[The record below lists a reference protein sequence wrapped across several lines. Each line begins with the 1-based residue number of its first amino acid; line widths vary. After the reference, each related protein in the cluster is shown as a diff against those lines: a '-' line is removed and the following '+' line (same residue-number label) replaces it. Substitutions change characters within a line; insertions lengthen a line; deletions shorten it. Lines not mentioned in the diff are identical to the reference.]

1 MTAAELLRQHGIKLT
16 DTKPGQH
23 KTVCPQCS
31 TKRKKS
37 SDPCLGVAIEPD
49 DRVVWHCNHCNWS
62 GPPRGSGGQGLTT
75 YIYRD
80 PQGVVRFRKVRNL
93 PGREPRFWL
102 QQPDGKGGWKKGTKG
117 VDTTIIYRADEVQS
131 AIAAGR
137 PVSVVEG
144 EKDADN
150 LWRIGVAA
158 TCNAHGASEP
168 GKKPKWSDK
177 HSAQLAGA
185 DLVVLN
191 DHDPAGHEH
200 ADEICKLSRSTA
212 KRVRRLDL
220 AVHWPDIPKGGD
232 VSDWLAIGGEHTP
245 GKLKELIAAAPDYA
259 AGDKPKAAAGD
270 ATPGEVPPN
279 DDAELERLARM
290 SVLDYA
296 RARKDAAKRLGVTL
310 SFLDTARQG
319 KRGALG
325 LKGGDETQGDELEFP
340 EPEPWGEPI
349 DGAAL
354 LAEINRYIILPERSA
369 HAAALWVVH
378 TYLLDHFDISPR
390 LTIRSPT
397 PRCGKSTFLRVLTGL
412 VLRPL
417 RASSVTPSIVFR
429 VIQQHRPTFLL
440 DEADTF
446 FKDDEAL
453 RGVLDSGYE
462 AGDVFM
468 RNVSVGDNFRP
479 RGFRTYGACAIA
491 VIGTL
496 HRTLID
502 RSIVIDLQRRLK
514 NETIEHFR
522 RKGAAA
528 DLKVIAGKIA
538 RWVADHGEA
547 VGAIEASPLEALDDR
562 ANDKW
567 EPFFAIAAVAGGPW
581 PERAQAAALGGKVD
595 DDDDIGSRSLL
606 ILADIRDIF
615 SAAADDKISSANLIE
630 KLCAIA
636 EHPWNEYGRSGKPI
650 SQMQLS
656 GELKR
661 WRIKSREVRIGE
673 STLRGYLKSQFVD
686 AWTRYLPAPPSEVQR
701 RNSDEQSTAY
711 DLFQGAT
718 ESRALHPDFGNKSLN
733 SKDCC
738 GVEPCVG
745 GTEDKGLSARSI
757 DTLAGWFE
765 QTRYER
771 REEPGIDA
779 WLDRELCRR
788 LREEYG
794 VLAEFIEA
802 EAKRVIAAVF
812 RISDART
819 RQSFK

>member
-1 MTAAELLRQHGIKLT
+1 M
-16 DTKPGQH
+16 P
-23 KTVCPQCS
+23 P
-31 TKRKKS
+31 
-37 SDPCLGVAIEPD
+37 PC
-49 DRVVWHCNHCNWS
+49 
-62 GPPRGSGGQGLTT
+62 
-75 YIYRD
+75 
-80 PQGVVRFRKVRNL
+80 
-93 PGREPRFWL
+93 
-102 QQPDGKGGWKKGTKG
+102 GW
-117 VDTTIIYRADEVQS
+117 
-131 AIAAGR
+131 
-137 PVSVVEG
+137 
-144 EKDADN
+144 
-150 LWRIGVAA
+150 
-158 TCNAHGASEP
+158 C
-168 GKKPKWSDK
+168 
-177 HSAQLAGA
+177 
-185 DLVVLN
+185 
-191 DHDPAGHEH
+191 
-200 ADEICKLSRSTA
+200 
-212 KRVRRLDL
+212 
-220 AVHWPDIPKGGD
+220 
-232 VSDWLAIGGEHTP
+232 
-245 GKLKELIAAAPDYA
+245 
-259 AGDKPKAAAGD
+259 
-270 ATPGEVPPN
+270 
-279 DDAELERLARM
+279 
-290 SVLDYA
+290 
-296 RARKDAAKRLGVTL
+296 
-310 SFLDTARQG
+310 
-319 KRGALG
+319 
-325 LKGGDETQGDELEFP
+325 
-340 EPEPWGEPI
+340 
-349 DGAAL
+349 
-354 LAEINRYIILPERSA
+354 
-369 HAAALWVVH
+369 

-453 RGVLDSGYE
+453 RGVLDSGHE
-462 AGDVFM
+462 VGDVFM

-479 RGFRTYGACAIA
+479 RAFRTYGACAIA

-514 NETIEHFR
+514 NETIERFR
-522 RKGAAA
+522 RKRAAA

-547 VGAIEASPLEALDDR
+547 VGAIEPALLEALNDR
-562 ANDKW
+562 ANDNW

-615 SAAADDKISSANLIE
+615 AAEANDKISSANLIE

-650 SQMQLS
+650 TQMQLS
-656 GELKR
+656 GQLKR
-661 WRIKSREVRIGE
+661 WCIKSRGVRIGE
-673 STLRGYLKSQFVD
+673 STLRGYLKSQFVE
-686 AWTRYLPAPPSEVQR
+686 AWARYLPDPSSEVQQ

-718 ESRALHPDFGNKSLN
+718 ESRVLHPVFGDKSLN

-738 GVEPCVG
+738 GVAPCEG
-745 GTEDKGLSARSI
+745 DTEDEGLPARSI
-757 DTLAGWFE
+757 YTLAGWFE

-771 REEPGIDA
+771 REEPQIDA
-779 WLDRELCRR
+779 WLDRELHRR

-794 VLAEFIEA
+794 VLPEFVEA
-802 EAKRVIAAVF
+802 EAKRVIVAVF

-819 RQSFK
+819 RESFNDIPF

>member
-1 MTAAELLRQHGIKLT
+1 
-16 DTKPGQH
+16 
-23 KTVCPQCS
+23 
-31 TKRKKS
+31 
-37 SDPCLGVAIEPD
+37 
-49 DRVVWHCNHCNWS
+49 
-62 GPPRGSGGQGLTT
+62 
-75 YIYRD
+75 
-80 PQGVVRFRKVRNL
+80 
-93 PGREPRFWL
+93 
-102 QQPDGKGGWKKGTKG
+102 
-117 VDTTIIYRADEVQS
+117 
-131 AIAAGR
+131 
-137 PVSVVEG
+137 
-144 EKDADN
+144 
-150 LWRIGVAA
+150 
-158 TCNAHGASEP
+158 
-168 GKKPKWSDK
+168 
-177 HSAQLAGA
+177 
-185 DLVVLN
+185 
-191 DHDPAGHEH
+191 
-200 ADEICKLSRSTA
+200 
-212 KRVRRLDL
+212 
-220 AVHWPDIPKGGD
+220 
-232 VSDWLAIGGEHTP
+232 
-245 GKLKELIAAAPDYA
+245 
-259 AGDKPKAAAGD
+259 
-270 ATPGEVPPN
+270 
-279 DDAELERLARM
+279 M

-296 RARKDAAKRLGVTL
+296 RARKDAAKRLGITRL
-310 SFLDTARQG
+310 SLLDTAVKG
-319 KRGALG
+319 KRGVLG
-325 LKGGDETQGDELEFP
+325 LNGGDDTQGDELEFP

-349 DGAAL
+349 DGVAL
-354 LAEINRYIILPERSA
+354 LDDIVAAINRYIILPERSA

-412 VLRPL
+412 VSRPL

-453 RGVLDSGYE
+453 RGVLDSGHE

-479 RGFRTYGACAIA
+479 RAFRTYGACAIA

-514 NETIEHFR
+514 NETIERFR
-522 RKGAAA
+522 RKRAAA

-547 VGAIEASPLEALDDR
+547 VGAIEPALLEALDDR
-562 ANDKW
+562 ANDNW
-567 EPFFAIAAVAGGPW
+567 EPLFAIAAVAGGPW

-615 SAAADDKISSANLIE
+615 AAEADDKIGSANLIE

-636 EHPWNEYGRSGKPI
+636 EHPWNEYGHSGKPI
-650 SQMQLS
+650 TQMQLS
-656 GELKR
+656 SQLKR
-661 WRIKSREVRIGE
+661 WRIKSRGVRIGE

-686 AWTRYLPAPPSEVQR
+686 AWARYLPDPPSEVQQ

-718 ESRALHPDFGNKSLN
+718 ESRVLHPDFGDKSLN

-738 GVEPCVG
+738 GVAPCEGVQR
-745 GTEDKGLSARSI
+745 TKASPRARS
-757 DTLAGWFE
+757 TPWPAGSS
-765 QTRYER
+765 R
-771 REEPGIDA
+771 RATSAARSAGIDA
-779 WLDRELCRR
+779 WLDRELRRR

-794 VLAEFIEA
+794 VLPEFVEA

-819 RQSFK
+819 RQSFDDIPF